1 MESNKR
7 ILNVATKKIMA
18 HLDIGL
24 LVEISPN
31 LQNIELV
38 ITREFLR
45 SLVGSFDFGKNKQNI
60 RLVGD

>member
-1 MESNKR
+1 MESNKS
-7 ILNVATKKIMA
+7 ILNVATKKITA